1 MCAHVH
7 CSDTLLLL
15 AAAHRFG
22 SSSRSIGL
30 QVEDTFQDSWP
41 RVAGIND
48 TSFTITANM
57 SSSSNWTVTAWVQP
71 SSQLDLAAN
80 PPTAADVEKNGL
92 ALQPDGASGPTFY
105 ADLASQLKP
114 ATVYTALLAVRS
126 SAFLAPSV
134 TAVTGIMTPDT
145 QAPSLTSVALLNSS
159 ADSTHFFL
167 TLELG
172 MDEPGFISY
181 ALYRDVPCVTGEQP
195 QLLWAC

>member
-1 MCAHVH
+1 MH
-7 CSDTLLLL
+7 
-15 AAAHRFG
+15 AHRFG
-22 SSSRSIGL
+22 SSSRSIDL
-30 QVEDTFQDSWP
+30 EVEDTFQEGWP
-41 RVAGIND
+41 RVAAIND
-48 TSFTITANM
+48 TSFAISANM

-71 SSQLDLAAN
+71 ASQLDLVGS

-105 ADLASQLKP
+105 QDLASKLKP

-172 MDEPGFISY
+172 LNEPGFISY
-181 ALYRDVPCVTGEQP
+181 AMYRDVPCVSGERQ
-195 QLLWAC
+195 QLP